1 MSVWSVWRL
10 YFKID
15 KIMNNLIS
23 RITTDPDLCGG
34 RPTIR
39 GMRIRVLDILDLLSS
54 GLTPEH
60 IVKELP
66 DLEIED
72 IKASLKYA
80 SL

>member
-1 MSVWSVWRL
+1 MWRL